1 MRRIRIVLADDHV
14 IVLDGLEQLFR
25 LEPELEVVARSTT
38 AEAAVKAVQEHRPDV
53 LVLDLVMPGH
63 DGMWVL
69 RELSELNL
77 PTRTVLLTAHVE
89 ENRLVEAIRLGV
101 WGVVLKEMAPRMLM
115 ECVRKVHA
123 GEKWL
128 EQQSVT
134 RAIERMRILRALRVS
149 AAYSSVARGGRYFA
163 SVQAFHAASVSAA
176 VGVPSTIRTRYW
188 NVALC
193 FAAIEKLSVS
203 LPRVKSFKP
212 NGFAA
217 NNP

>member
-1 MRRIRIVLADDHV
+1 VRRIRIVLADDHV

-25 LEPELEVVARSTT
+25 LEPELEVVGRSTT

-101 WGVVLKEMAPRMLM
+101 WGIVLKEMAPRMLM

-134 RAIERMRILRALRVS
+134 RAIERMQKRESEIDRLTRLLTPRELEIVRLASEGLRNKEIGERLSITEGTVKIHLHNI
-149 AAYSSVARGGRYFA
+149 Y
-163 SVQAFHAASVSAA
+163 
-176 VGVPSTIRTRYW
+176 
-188 NVALC
+188 
-193 FAAIEKLSVS
+193 EKLGVTGRSQ
-203 LPRVKSFKP
+203 LILYATKH
-212 NGFAA
+212 GLA
-217 NNP
+217 

>member
-1 MRRIRIVLADDHV
+1 VRRIRIVLADDHV

-101 WGVVLKEMAPRMLM
+101 WGIVLKEMAPRMLM

-134 RAIERMRILRALRVS
+134 RAIERMQKRESEIDRLTRLLTPRELEIVRLASEGLRNKEIGERLSITEGTVKIHLHNI
-149 AAYSSVARGGRYFA
+149 Y
-163 SVQAFHAASVSAA
+163 
-176 VGVPSTIRTRYW
+176 
-188 NVALC
+188 
-193 FAAIEKLSVS
+193 EKLGVTGRSQ
-203 LPRVKSFKP
+203 LILYATKH
-212 NGFAA
+212 GLT
-217 NNP
+217 

>member
-1 MRRIRIVLADDHV
+1 M
-14 IVLDGLEQLFR
+14 LDGLEQLFR
-25 LEPELEVVARSTT
+25 LEPEFEVVARSTT

-53 LVLDLVMPGH
+53 LVLDLAMPGH
-63 DGMWVL
+63 DGIWVL

-77 PTRTVLLTAHVE
+77 PTRTVLLTAHVD

-134 RAIERMRILRALRVS
+134 RAMERMQKRESEIDRLTRLLTPRELEIVRLASEGLRNKEIGERLSITEGTVKIHLHNI
-149 AAYSSVARGGRYFA
+149 Y
-163 SVQAFHAASVSAA
+163 
-176 VGVPSTIRTRYW
+176 
-188 NVALC
+188 
-193 FAAIEKLSVS
+193 EKLGVTGRPQ
-203 LPRVKSFKP
+203 LIL
-212 NGFAA
+212 FATKHGLT
-217 NNP
+217 

>member
-101 WGVVLKEMAPRMLM
+101 WGIVLKEMAPRMLM

-134 RAIERMRILRALRVS
+134 RAIERMQKRESEIDRLTRLLTPRELEIVRLASEGLRNKEIGERLSITEGTVKIHLHNI
-149 AAYSSVARGGRYFA
+149 Y
-163 SVQAFHAASVSAA
+163 
-176 VGVPSTIRTRYW
+176 
-188 NVALC
+188 
-193 FAAIEKLSVS
+193 EKLGVTGRSQ
-203 LPRVKSFKP
+203 LILYATKH
-212 NGFAA
+212 GLA
-217 NNP
+217 

>member
-1 MRRIRIVLADDHV
+1 MKRIRIVLADDHV

-25 LEPELEVVARSTT
+25 LEPEFEVVARSRT

-134 RAIERMRILRALRVS
+134 RAIERMQKRESEIDRLTRLLTPRELEIVRLASEGLRNKEIGERL
-149 AAYSSVARGGRYFA
+149 
-163 SVQAFHAASVSAA
+163 
-176 VGVPSTIRTRYW
+176 TITEGTVKIHLHNIY
-188 NVALC
+188 
-193 FAAIEKLSVS
+193 EKLGVTGRSQ
-203 LPRVKSFKP
+203 LILYATKH
-212 NGFAA
+212 GLT
-217 NNP
+217 

>member
-101 WGVVLKEMAPRMLM
+101 WGIVLKEMAPRMLM

-123 GEKWL
+123 GQKWL

-134 RAIERMRILRALRVS
+134 RAIERMQKRESEIDRLTRLLTPRELEIVRLASEGLRNKEIGERLSITEGTVKIHLHNI
-149 AAYSSVARGGRYFA
+149 Y
-163 SVQAFHAASVSAA
+163 
-176 VGVPSTIRTRYW
+176 
-188 NVALC
+188 
-193 FAAIEKLSVS
+193 EKLGVTGRSQ
-203 LPRVKSFKP
+203 LILYATKH
-212 NGFAA
+212 GLA
-217 NNP
+217 

>member
-1 MRRIRIVLADDHV
+1 MKRIRIVLADDHA

-25 LEPELEVVARSTT
+25 LEPEFEVVARSTT
-38 AEAAVKAVQEHRPDV
+38 AETAVKAVEEHRPDI

-63 DGMWVL
+63 DGIWVL

-128 EQQSVT
+128 EQQSVA
-134 RAIERMRILRALRVS
+134 RAMERMQKRESEIDRLTRLLTPRELEIVRLASEGLRNKEIGERLSITEGTVKIHLHNI
-149 AAYSSVARGGRYFA
+149 Y
-163 SVQAFHAASVSAA
+163 
-176 VGVPSTIRTRYW
+176 
-188 NVALC
+188 
-193 FAAIEKLSVS
+193 EKLGVTGRPQ
-203 LPRVKSFKP
+203 LILYATRH
-212 NGFAA
+212 GLT
-217 NNP
+217 

>member
-1 MRRIRIVLADDHV
+1 MKRIRVVLADDHV

-25 LEPELEVVARSTT
+25 LEPEFEVVARSTT
-38 AEAAVKAVQEHRPDV
+38 AEAALKAVQEHRPDI

-115 ECVRKVHA
+115 ECVRKVYA

-134 RAIERMRILRALRVS
+134 RAIERMQKRESEIDRLTRLLTPRELEIVRLASEGLRNKEIGERLSITEGTVKIHLHNI
-149 AAYSSVARGGRYFA
+149 Y
-163 SVQAFHAASVSAA
+163 
-176 VGVPSTIRTRYW
+176 
-188 NVALC
+188 
-193 FAAIEKLSVS
+193 EKLGVTGRSQ
-203 LPRVKSFKP
+203 LILYATKH
-212 NGFAA
+212 GLT
-217 NNP
+217 

>member
-1 MRRIRIVLADDHV
+1 MKRIRIVLADDHV

-25 LEPELEVVARSTT
+25 LEPEFEVVARSTT

-134 RAIERMRILRALRVS
+134 RAIERMQKRESEIDRLTRLLTPRELEIVRLASEGLRNKEIGERLSITEGTVKIHLHNI
-149 AAYSSVARGGRYFA
+149 Y
-163 SVQAFHAASVSAA
+163 
-176 VGVPSTIRTRYW
+176 
-188 NVALC
+188 
-193 FAAIEKLSVS
+193 EKLGVTGRSQ
-203 LPRVKSFKP
+203 LILYATKH
-212 NGFAA
+212 GLT
-217 NNP
+217 

>member
-25 LEPELEVVARSTT
+25 LAPELAVVARSTT

-101 WGVVLKEMAPRMLM
+101 WGIVLKEMAPRMLM

-134 RAIERMRILRALRVS
+134 RAIERMQKRESEIDRLTRLLTPRELESMLLASEGLRNKEIGERLSITEGTVKIHLHNI
-149 AAYSSVARGGRYFA
+149 Y
-163 SVQAFHAASVSAA
+163 
-176 VGVPSTIRTRYW
+176 
-188 NVALC
+188 
-193 FAAIEKLSVS
+193 EKLGVTGRSQ
-203 LPRVKSFKP
+203 LILYATKH
-212 NGFAA
+212 GLA
-217 NNP
+217 

>member
-1 MRRIRIVLADDHV
+1 MKRVRIVLADDHV

-25 LEPELEVVARSTT
+25 LEPEFEVVARSTT
-38 AEAAVKAVQEHRPDV
+38 ADAALKAVQEHRPDI

-89 ENRLVEAIRLGV
+89 ENGLVEAIRLGV
-101 WGVVLKEMAPRMLM
+101 WGIVLKEMAPRMLM

-134 RAIERMRILRALRVS
+134 RAMERVQKRESEIDRLTRLLTPRELEIVRLASEGLRNKEIGERLSIAEGTVKIHLHNI
-149 AAYSSVARGGRYFA
+149 Y
-163 SVQAFHAASVSAA
+163 
-176 VGVPSTIRTRYW
+176 
-188 NVALC
+188 
-193 FAAIEKLSVS
+193 EKLGVTGRPQ
-203 LPRVKSFKP
+203 LILYATKQ
-212 NGFAA
+212 GLI
-217 NNP
+217 

>member
-1 MRRIRIVLADDHV
+1 VRRIRIVLADDHV

-101 WGVVLKEMAPRMLM
+101 WGIVLKEMAPRMLM

-123 GEKWL
+123 GEQWL
-128 EQQSVT
+128 EKRSVAAALESLM
-134 RAIERMRILRALRVS
+134 RRERGARNDNYSRVPEPVADAVKAACGTLLVDSPTAAALRA
-149 AAYSSVARGGRYFA
+149 SSVASGG
-163 SVQAFHAASVSAA
+163 SVQRS
-176 VGVPSTIRTRYW
+176 
-188 NVALC
+188 
-193 FAAIEKLSVS
+193 
-203 LPRVKSFKP
+203 
-212 NGFAA
+212 
-217 NNP
+217 